1 MNALDNPIRRNGL
14 PSWSTRI
21 SALGC
26 PLVVLV
32 LLLAAG
38 CGSSRAPRGASHHWA
53 YDNEHA
59 AGPTAI
65 RLQPDTLRRWTI

>member
-1 MNALDNPIRRNGL
+1 MNALDTQ

-26 PLVVLV
+26 PPVVLV
-32 LLLAAG
+32 AAG
-38 CGSSRAPRGASHHWA
+38 RGSSRAPRGASHHWA

-65 RLQPDTLRRWTI
+65 RLQIVFE